1 MKQPIIIDHHSIGPA
16 GIYFNVKLRKIVI
29 IIMTVL
35 MLVTSALPA
44 KQVRA
49 YAVDEPLS
57 EEITEQEQEEK
68 QIKYKTTTD
77 PDFDISEVEIV
88 AEVIDQRTTDTKTFL
103 KADGSYVAVL
113 YGDVVHYLD
122 NGKYVDIDNSLVY
135 NESSQSYSTKA
146 NSFKVEFPETAEK
159 DKSVRLFQGD
169 YLISWSLDAC
179 DNARIAY
186 SESTEKPRD
195 PKTLTKTAQA
205 VQYERVMDG
214 VSVEYVITGSQL
226 KENIILD
233 RYVKDFSLS
242 FDYSMTNLSLVKSED
257 GSFVFVNKEQEEV
270 FRFSSLYMYDQSG
283 EESTTV
289 ELNVEQSKDGTY
301 TVTIIPDSEWL
312 STAVYPVVIDPTISS
327 VYQSF
332 SIQDTYISKSSP
344 DSNYGSSSY
353 FYASYNLSTSLERRG
368 LISFVM
374 PDLSGKQ
381 ITYANL
387 SLFKYNTTAATRTIA
402 LHHNTSKFSEN
413 VVTWNTW
420 MEPEPSYRL
429 EMVDYVRVNRVTS
442 EPYIFNITKS
452 VREWVGG
459 VSPNYGFTI
468 KDKEGVGEYTRFYS
482 SEASNKNPVIE
493 IGYIDPQGIKDYWTY
508 SSQSAGNAGI
518 GYVSDLTGSLTWIRN
533 DLTFQTE
540 KQSLNLSMIHSVY
553 QRTTDIGY
561 GAGWQTSYSMVA
573 GYDPSVNRHFVVD
586 ATGSKVYYQDFPG
599 DICDTKSDILSNYVL
614 SGCTGIYLKAED
626 GSGRILLKVVN
637 VSSSVIGYYL
647 LTPDLTLYWFDYESG
662 NIWHLSG
669 VGEWIG
675 VDWLETTIMRDPT
688 NPSKITEI
696 QDDTGNKITLS
707 YSSGRLEYAKL
718 YVKNPS
724 GGYSVNPLEQTK
736 YSYTFN
742 SNLFKHTLSSVCH
755 QMNYNFDSSY
765 SASEYSYYSFD
776 FGGRLTSAYEAAT
789 QTGLGVSYIYT
800 LPANKIIRTK
810 TWIQSSGNV
819 FSSNKHSYGDKQTTI
834 TDQNGHFVTMKF
846 DDYGH
851 TVNTLD
857 YLGNSRSFAYCDLFK
872 LVGDDG
878 STYTYLDGDP
888 DYDMNHKLAY
898 QSGIEVTNVNPLVNS
913 GFEFDLSGDF
923 DGWNYFKYP
932 YASTS
937 TASRTTT
944 QKRVGLYSMKI
955 ATATDSIGIISQSV
969 VLKAGTYTL
978 SGYVK
983 NATSGSEPTGVYISV
998 SGASYSS
1005 GFQSVGNS
1013 GEWVLREVYFVVEND
1028 ETSVTVRL
1036 VNASSGSAYFDGI
1049 QINKGFSTKRQNA
1062 IENSSFEY
1070 VDGTTLPGWT
1080 FSSSNV
1086 SRAENNYEDDDFEDI
1101 LGTYGI
1107 TILGSGNDPRYA
1119 LTEVSKYL
1127 DLSHEGAL
1135 TIGGW
1140 GKSEGTPISFSSDL
1154 GVRYFRIRVK
1164 FLDATDTVIDT
1175 HYISFDTSVSGWQY
1189 AHKEFEIPAGSAKI
1203 YLYLEY
1209 KGEGS
1214 VSFDGITATYEST
1227 FTYYLYDDYGR
1238 VDKITSQN
1246 GDITQYAYPD
1256 NYSQIPSSITHNDVT
1271 TTISSENERLEAIT
1285 IYNNV
1290 SVTPT
1295 YNDYGQVTSL
1305 EVGNGSTYYT
1315 TSTTYLHYSQ
1325 YVSSTTDEYGNI
1337 TAYTT
1342 DVLTGLLQAITNAKN
1357 GYSSMVY
1364 DDEVKL
1370 VEVDSGVDLGE
1381 SSEESLAHVAYLYDS
1396 KDRLSKI
1403 CLEYENPSSPTY
1415 YYEIEYDAF
1424 NRIVQVYVNSTT
1436 LMSYTYVEGEGYLTA
1451 KIGKQEYG
1459 NQDYIEF
1466 TYDDNDQISEIQM
1479 FDSSA
1484 ISLVTY
1490 GYEYDQKGALSV
1502 YSETRSGVLT
1512 AREFYAYDSAGRMTQ
1527 IKDESGNIT
1536 NFGYDPQGNIVN
1548 LKFLFEDFDSEIT
1561 YEYDGFSMISNT
1573 EYITSNGVS
1582 VNKAFQYEENA
1593 LHRLQYIKLTIDS
1606 LDIKQSFTYSGAH
1619 SRIQDL
1625 SFDFADNGTVEYK
1638 HSYIYDEL
1646 GNIVQESY
1654 YERVSSVLTLK
1665 RKVYYEYDGLNQ
1677 LVAEDI
1683 WVSSGTSY
1691 TNVYEYDSRGN
1702 RTANYRYQYEYRKTG
1717 ALIPPSA
1724 IINFGL
1730 TEVIPFYDSNIIYS
1744 QVKNVDV
1751 GGSSELTFTYQDSGS
1766 PGVFYGIPTT
1776 QLGGEVDSFQKGYY
1790 EVIYRA
1796 TSSYFGIDVVFNVR
1810 FSVGNLATSAGTST
1824 NYSTYVYDD
1833 EWLDQL
1839 ESYAT
1844 IVNGVSTNHVLTYD
1858 NQGNPTQITN
1868 VKYNGTNYTNA
1879 YLDWDGR
1886 RLSNIVF
1893 ATGSTLSKKIGY
1905 QYNDQGYRISKT
1917 FYNYGG
1923 SQTWLQQNRIT
1934 YELLGDKVVYETN
1947 GTYAMVF
1954 NYDYDGTLIGFTLDL
1969 DISDGFDGYDFFYIR
1984 NQQGDITMI
1993 VDNEGTVNAQYQ
2005 YDAYGK
2011 LTVAY
2016 ESTGG
2021 IMSMLNPYYYR
2032 GYRYDWEI
2040 ERYYLN
2046 SRYYDP
2052 AIGRFI
2058 SSDGLLG
2065 QAGNI
2070 LSTNMYAYCTN
2081 NPVMYLDPSGECATI
2096 VIAVIAILLFTP
2108 VGGTIAQIA
2117 TSAVSYVAMAV
2128 WALGDLAFNGGSG
2141 AWADMNGI
2149 GWNPFNTDE
2158 SAVFASSY
2166 FSFYKCQP
2174 VFMKESGRSGSFYFI
2189 SLNRYALFDT
2199 LRHER
2204 GHGYQSMMMGIAT
2217 YAITVGL
2224 PSWRKWGLCA
2234 NRDTYNDAPWE
2245 TMADLL
2251 GGVQERVHT
2260 QQEISRAWIYYGMS
2274 HLIFPSLF
2282 FW

>member
-1 MKQPIIIDHHSIGPA
+1 
-16 GIYFNVKLRKIVI
+16 
-29 IIMTVL
+29 MT
-35 MLVTSALPA
+35 
-44 KQVRA
+44 
-49 YAVDEPLS
+49 
-57 EEITEQEQEEK
+57 
-68 QIKYKTTTD
+68 
-77 PDFDISEVEIV
+77 
-88 AEVIDQRTTDTKTFL
+88 DQRTADTKTFL

-122 NGKYVDIDNSLVY
+122 NGKYIDIDNTLSY
-135 NESSQSYSTKA
+135 DESSQSYSTNA
-146 NSFKVEFPETAEK
+146 NSFKVEFPETVEK
-159 DKSVRLFQGD
+159 DNSVRLSQGD
-169 YLISWSLDAC
+169 YLISWSLC
-179 DNARIAY
+179 ESDNASIAY
-186 SESTEKPRD
+186 QESIEKSDD
-195 PKTLTKTAQA
+195 PKTLTKTTQA
-205 VQYERVMDG
+205 VQYERIMDG
-214 VSVEYVITGSQL
+214 VSVEYLVTGSQL

-242 FDYSMTNLSLVKSED
+242 FNYSLTNLSLVKSED

-270 FRFSSLYMYDQSG
+270 FRFGDLYMYDQNG
-283 EESTTV
+283 EESTAV
-289 ELNVEQSKDGTY
+289 ELNVEQGKNGTY
-301 TVTIIPDSEWL
+301 TVTVIPDGDWL
-312 STAVYPVVIDPTISS
+312 EKAVYPVTVDPTISS

-344 DSNYGSSSY
+344 SSQSYYNYSY
-353 FYASYNLSTSLERRG
+353 FYAAYGSSTSSERRG

-381 ITYANL
+381 ITYSHL
-387 SLFKYNTTAATRTIA
+387 TLYKYNSHTTERTIA
-402 LHHNTSKFSEN
+402 LHHNTSAFSEDE
-413 VVTWNTW
+413 VTWNSW
-420 MEPEPSYRL
+420 MEPEPSYRS
-429 EMVDYVRVNRVTS
+429 EMVDYVRVNHVTS

-452 VREWVGG
+452 VREWADG

-482 SEASNKNPVIE
+482 SEASSKMPVVE
-493 IGYIDPQGIKDYWTY
+493 IGYIDPEGLKDYWTY
-508 SSQSAGNAGI
+508 SSQSAGNAGT

-533 DLTFQTE
+533 DLTYQTE
-540 KQSLNLSMIHSVY
+540 KQSLNLSMIHNVY
-553 QRTTDIGY
+553 QRSTDIGY

-573 GYDPSVNRHFVVD
+573 GYDPSVDRHFVID
-586 ATGSKVYYQDFPG
+586 ATGSKVYYQDFSG
-599 DICDTKSDILSNYVL
+599 DIGDTKADILSNYVL
-614 SGCTGIYLKAED
+614 SGCTGTYLKAED

-637 VSSSVIGYYL
+637 VSSSVLGYYL
-647 LTPDLTLYWFDYESG
+647 LSPDLTLYWFDGESD
-662 NIWHLSG
+662 NTWHLG
-669 VGEWIG
+669 GIGEWTG
-675 VDWLETTIMRDPT
+675 VDWLETTITRDLT
-688 NPSKITEI
+688 NLSRITEI

-718 YVKNPS
+718 YVKNPG
-724 GGYSVNPLEQTK
+724 GGYSMNPLEQTK
-736 YSYTFN
+736 YSYTLN
-742 SNLFKHTLSSVCH
+742 SSLFKYTLSSVRH

-810 TWIQSSGNV
+810 TWIQSSTDIV
-819 FSSNKHSYGDKQTTI
+819 TSNEHSYGDKQTTI

-857 YLGNSRSFAYCDLFK
+857 YLGNSQSFAYCDLFK
-872 LVGDDG
+872 EVGDDG
-878 STYTYLDGDP
+878 STYTYIDGTP
-888 DYDMNHKLAY
+888 NYDMNHKLAY
-898 QSGIEVTNVNPLVNS
+898 QSGVEVTNVNPLVNP
-913 GFEFDLSGDF
+913 GFEFDLSGDY
-923 DGWNYFKYP
+923 DGWNYLKYP
-932 YASTS
+932 SYSTS
-937 TASRTTT
+937 SASRTGV
-944 QKRVGLYSMKI
+944 QKRIGSYSMKI
-955 ATATDSIGIISQSV
+955 ATVAESIGIISQSV

-983 NATSGSEPTGVYISV
+983 NATSGSEPTGVYMSV

-1005 GFQSVGNS
+1005 GFHSVVNN
-1013 GEWVLREVYFVVEND
+1013 GEWLLREVFFVVD
-1028 ETSVTVRL
+1028 SDDTSVTVRL
-1036 VNASSGSAYFDGI
+1036 VNASSGNAYFDGI

-1070 VDGTTLPGWT
+1070 VDGTTVPGWT
-1080 FSSSNV
+1080 FSNPNV
-1086 SRAENNYEDDDFEDI
+1086 SRAENNYEDEDFEDI

-1107 TILGSGNDPRYA
+1107 TILGSGDEPRYA
-1119 LTEVSKYL
+1119 LAEISKYL
-1127 DLSHEGAL
+1127 DLSDGGTL

-1140 GKSEGTPISFSSDL
+1140 GKSEGTPISFSSYLD
-1154 GVRYFRIRVK
+1154 VRYFRIRVEI
-1164 FLDATDTVIDT
+1164 LNAAYTVIKT
-1175 HYISFDTSVSGWQY
+1175 NYISFDTSVSGWQY
-1189 AHKEFEIPAGSAKI
+1189 AHTEIEKIPAGSAKI
-1203 YLYLEY
+1203 NLYLEY
-1209 KGEGS
+1209 KGEGA
-1214 VSFDGITATYEST
+1214 VSFDGITATFEPA
-1227 FTYYLYDDYGR
+1227 FTHYSYDDFGR
-1238 VDKITSQN
+1238 VEEVSSQN
-1246 GDITQYAYPD
+1246 GDKTLYAYPD
-1256 NYSQIPSSITHNDVT
+1256 DYSQIPSSITHNDETT
-1271 TTISSENERLEAIT
+1271 TTIISENERLEAIT
-1285 IYNNV
+1285 IYDNV

-1325 YVSSTTDEYGNI
+1325 YVSSTTDEYGSI

-1342 DVLTGLLQAITNAKN
+1342 DVLTGLLQAITDAKN

-1364 DDEVKL
+1364 DDEGKL

-1381 SSEESLAHVAYLYDS
+1381 SSEESLAHAAYLYDS

-1403 CLEYENPSSPTY
+1403 CLEYETPSSPTY
-1415 YYEIEYDAF
+1415 YYEIEYDDF
-1424 NRIVQVYVNSTT
+1424 NRIVQVNVNSAK
-1436 LMSYTYVEGEGYLTA
+1436 LMSYTYIEVDDYLTN

-1459 NQDYIEF
+1459 NLDYIEF
-1466 TYDDNDQISEIQM
+1466 TYDDNDQVSEIQM

-1484 ISLVTY
+1484 TSLVTY
-1490 GYEYDQKGALSV
+1490 EYEYDQKGALSV

-1536 NFGYDPQGNIVN
+1536 NFGYDKQGNIVS
-1548 LKFLFEDFDSEIT
+1548 LGFLFEDFDSEIT
-1561 YEYDGFSMISNT
+1561 YKYDGFSMISET
-1573 EYITSNGVS
+1573 EYTTINGVS
-1582 VNKAFQYEENA
+1582 VSKAFQYEENA
-1593 LHRLQYIKLTIDS
+1593 LHRLQYIELTIDS

-1619 SRIQDL
+1619 SRITDL

-1638 HSYIYDEL
+1638 YSYIYDEL

-1654 YERVSSVLTLK
+1654 YERDSSVLTLK

-1717 ALIPPSA
+1717 ATITQSA
-1724 IINFGL
+1724 ILNFGS

-1744 QVKNVDV
+1744 LIKYVDV

-1766 PGVFYGIPTT
+1766 PGVFYEIPTA

-1790 EVIYRA
+1790 EVVYRA
-1796 TSSYFGIDVVFNVR
+1796 TSSYYGIDVAFNVR
-1810 FSVGNLATSAGTST
+1810 FSVGNLATTAGTST

-1844 IVNGVSTNHVLTYD
+1844 IVNGVSTDHAVTYD

-1886 RLSNIVF
+1886 QLSSIVF

-1905 QYNDQGYRISKT
+1905 QYNDQGYRTSKT
-1917 FYNYGG
+1917 FYNYSSG

-1934 YELLGDKVVYETN
+1934 YELLGDKVIYETN

-1954 NYDYDGTLIGFTLDL
+1954 NYDYDGTIIGFTVDL
-1969 DISDGFDGYDFFYIR
+1969 DISDGFDGYDFFYVR

-2011 LTVAY
+2011 LTIVFDVT
-2016 ESTGG
+2016 EG
-2021 IMSMLNPYYYR
+2021 ILSMLNPYYYR

-2058 SSDGLLG
+2058 SSDGMLG
-2065 QAGNI
+2065 EVGDP
-2070 LSTNMYAYCTN
+2070 LSTNMYAYCAN
-2081 NPVMYLDPSGECATI
+2081 NPVMYSDITGTSPKTWMIIGSIALIVAGIILIGSGGSI
-2096 VIAVIAILLFTP
+2096 LIAAGGVSLVGGLINEASGGKFESGWVGGLVAGALLGAAGAVGAELLFQAAEA
-2108 VGGTIAQIA
+2108 GGT
-2117 TSAVSYVAMAV
+2117 AVLGYVA
-2128 WALGDLAFNGGSG
+2128 GS
-2141 AWADMNGI
+2141 I
-2149 GWNPFNTDE
+2149 
-2158 SAVFASSY
+2158 ASSY
-2166 FSFYKCQP
+2166 
-2174 VFMKESGRSGSFYFI
+2174 
-2189 SLNRYALFDT
+2189 
-2199 LRHER
+2199 
-2204 GHGYQSMMMGIAT
+2204 GIA
-2217 YAITVGL
+2217 AFGGGL
-2224 PSWRKWGLCA
+2224 GSYISQRMDYGHSGVDWGNILSSSISYGVWGIMASFVPQGSALKSIGKSFQAAFCVAGEIVIDVASYIKEMIDKAKIKPIFAYGRK
-2234 NRDTYNDAPWE
+2234 
-2245 TMADLL
+2245 
-2251 GGVQERVHT
+2251 
-2260 QQEISRAWIYYGMS
+2260 
-2274 HLIFPSLF
+2274 
-2282 FW
+2282 